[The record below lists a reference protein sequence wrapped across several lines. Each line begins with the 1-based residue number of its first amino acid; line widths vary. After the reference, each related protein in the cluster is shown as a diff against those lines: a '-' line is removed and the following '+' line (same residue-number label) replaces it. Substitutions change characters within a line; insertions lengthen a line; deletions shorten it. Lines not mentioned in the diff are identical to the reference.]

1 MFIVLEGGEGAGK
14 STLAHALAG
23 HLRGAGREVVLT
35 REPGG
40 TPAGEQVRSLLHA
53 PLTPWAEAFAFLLA
67 RAQLVSD
74 VIRPALAA
82 GAVVICD
89 RFSGSTFAYQ
99 GYGRGLPLD
108 ELRRLDALATAAL
121 EPDLVLYLDLE
132 PRIGLARKRGE
143 AEALRT
149 GLEALAFHER
159 VRAGYR
165 KLAAASLGQWCT
177 LDAGVPADAL
187 AGQAWALLQARLP

>member
-40 TPAGEQVRSLLHA
+40 TPAGEQVRSLLHG

-67 RAQLVSD
+67 RAQLVSE

-108 ELRRLDALATAAL
+108 ELRRLNALATAAL

-149 GLEALAFHER
+149 GVEALEFHER
-159 VRAGYR
+159 VRAGYLQ
-165 KLAAASLGQWCT
+165 LAAASPGQWCA

-187 AGQAWALLQARLP
+187 VGQAWALLQARLP